1 MRSQWRK
8 STLSSG
14 KRDIVKEQGRLQSL
28 YQEFRAGT
36 ISRRDFLQRAVAL
49 GVAAPV
55 ALGILRLS
63 DVAAQEATPE
73 AAPVT
78 AAPTSGTD
86 GQTRGELLPRMFGPK
101 SAEPYF
107 IDVTH
112 LNEAGN
118 RLLAARIAGIAA
130 RLIHVTSPADDTA
143 ANR

>member
-14 KRDIVKEQGRLQSL
+14 KRDNVIEKGRLQSL
-28 YQEFRAGT
+28 YQELRAGL

-63 DVAAQEATPE
+63 DVAAQEATPQ
-73 AAPVT
+73 AAGA

-86 GQTRGELLPRMFGPK
+86 GQTRGSGGELKILQWQAP
-101 SAEPYF
+101 
-107 IDVTH
+107 TT
-112 LNEAGN
+112 LNMQLG
-118 RLLAARIAGIAA
+118 G
-130 RLIHVTSPADDTA
+130 SFKD
-143 ANR
+143 